1 MRDSPNC
8 WYLRVVCTSMLWF
21 IFLCALHT
29 VFRIEQYGSLQIMF
43 VYGNMHVF
51 GPCLGSSK
59 LQVRHAKQIFNLT
72 KRSCLSFMFCN
83 SINTGHA
90 SLRSLHDIGFIGCK
104 LNIKGVWSILDF
116 VLHIRLSSLWSV
128 KMDRLCYYTTTCS
141 NQDSCPTGWRPF
153 KLLQP

>member
-1 MRDSPNC
+1 
-8 WYLRVVCTSMLWF
+8 ML
-21 IFLCALHT
+21 LYCKSGK
-29 VFRIEQYGSLQIMF
+29 YGSLQIMF
-43 VYGNMHVF
+43 VYGNMHVL

-90 SLRSLHDIGFIGCK
+90 SLSSLHDIGFIGCK

-116 VLHIRLSSLWSV
+116 VLHIMHEYIGLGGGCSSGICCCGKS
-128 KMDRLCYYTTTCS
+128 
-141 NQDSCPTGWRPF
+141 
-153 KLLQP
+153 